1 MWSKIR
7 DLIRSMIKNSDDYD
21 KKYMR
26 IKSDLDDDLPLNEII
41 EIHNMTIVVKGFFM
55 KITNIIHNF
64 F

>member
-26 IKSDLDDDLPLNEII
+26 IKFDLDDDLPLNEII